1 MEEEIRHSFKPKP
14 TYFMRRSAVSNDS
27 LWEESGFAMYYSY
40 ADLQNIGKL
49 SSDADK
55 PWKRILEPVL
65 DLARRYKQ
73 PYVTVWY
80 PRAFGAPPSEA
91 ALAAEK
97 RRRLQE
103 DSGSPAARIP
113 AVQQAR
119 LLRDLQLLPPR
130 KTTKPPPLAAAAA
143 AAAVSSRDGRHGALN
158 FVAGVARDAANVD
171 VEAAAM
177 STVHRP
183 HPLQHSVLLQ
193 EVIPTRTGLDGL
205 KSSAV
210 VWLQAV
216 DDLAPHLIDFVRQD
230 DW

>member
-1 MEEEIRHSFKPKP
+1 MEEEIRHGFKPKP

-27 LWEESGFAMYYSY
+27 LWEESGFALYYSY

-49 SSDADK
+49 SADPDK
-55 PWKRILEPVL
+55 PWKRILEPVI

-73 PYVTVWY
+73 SYITVWY

-91 ALAAEK
+91 ALEAER

-103 DSGSPAARIP
+103 DSGSPVARIP

-119 LLRDLQLLPPR
+119 LLRDVQLLPPR
-130 KTTKPPPLAAAAA
+130 KTTRPPPLAEAPRD
-143 AAAVSSRDGRHGALN
+143 SRRAGALS
-158 FVAGVARDAANVD
+158 FAAGLLRDAAK
-171 VEAAAM
+171 VEAEAATM

-230 DW
+230 EW